1 MASLQPIRTK
11 GRTYWRIVESRRVDG
26 KPRPVPILYI
36 GTADALLEKLLEGGA
51 SGPLRIQSFE
61 HGSVAALKAA
71 ADRLGLADL
80 IDQQVPGQSRASLSV
95 GQTLVLAA
103 LNRACHPCSKRA
115 FRDWAGSTSLARLF
129 PEADLDSLS
138 SQVFWDQM
146 DTLSEEALA
155 RIETE
160 LVRATLAALGVTLD
174 TLFFDTTNFFTYI
187 DSTNDRTQLPRRG
200 HSKQHR
206 TDLRQVGLG
215 LLVSREG
222 QLPLLSMVYP
232 GNENDVTC
240 FPKALQL
247 LRQRLLA
254 LGLPLE
260 QLTIVFDRGNN
271 SHDNFKLV
279 DEGPNGY
286 VAALSPAS
294 VADLRDLSTSSYR
307 ILSEGMLAGLP
318 VYRTR
323 RVVWGAERTILL
335 FISQELLEAQ
345 KRGLNQQLAKR
356 IQELEAWREQL
367 AKPKSGPK
375 DAAKALAKYRGG
387 QYLKDFLQV
396 AFDSEKKG
404 SERLSWSIDEQAK
417 AAIEIHF
424 GKRVL
429 ITDRHD
435 WTDAS
440 PRQKPHSAN
449 SRTMTIWLS
458 GPSST
463 GLTKKSASMPSS
475 AWLLSCW
482 LEALSI
488 RLASMA
494 GREASPDFWTAWP
507 VSAWPW
513 CSNPPKGALAAPG
526 SSRKPTR
533 KCSTS
538 LPSSSRLQL
547 QFAIHQNKHEL
558 IAVPAISPCFHP
570 WFPKLPLASF
580 RRRKPAV

>member
-11 GRTYWRIVESRRVDG
+11 GRTYWRIVESRRIDG

-36 GTADALLEKLLEGGA
+36 GTADTLLEKLLEGGA

-80 IDQQVPGQSRASLSV
+80 IDQQVPGQSRVGLSV

-115 FRDWAGSTSLARLF
+115 FREWANSTSLARLF
-129 PEADLDSLS
+129 PEANLDTLS

-160 LVRATLAALGVTLD
+160 LVRATLTALGVTLD

-187 DSTNDRTQLPRRG
+187 DSTNDRAQLPRRG

-206 TDLRQVGLG
+206 TDLRQIGLG

-232 GNENDVTC
+232 GNENDVTS
-240 FPKALQL
+240 FPKALKR
-247 LRQRLLA
+247 LRERLLA

-294 VADLRDLSTSSYR
+294 VADLRDLPTSDYR
-307 ILSEGMLAGLP
+307 ILSEGELAGLP

-323 RVVWGAERTILL
+323 RVVWGAERTVLL
-335 FISQELLEAQ
+335 FISEELLEAQ
-345 KRGLNQQLAKR
+345 RRGLRQQLAKR
-356 IQELEAWREQL
+356 IQDLEAWREQL

-375 DAAKALAKYRGG
+375 DVAKALAKFQGG

-396 AFDSEKKG
+396 AFDPGKTG
-404 SERLSWSIDEQAK
+404 SDRLSWTIDEK
-417 AAIEIHF
+417 ARAEIEIHF

-429 ITDRHD
+429 ITDRHG
-435 WTDAS
+435 WTDEEILSAYRGQSQAEAS
-440 PRQKPHSAN
+440 FRQLKNDEHLAVRPQFHWTDQKIRVHAFICLAALLLA
-449 SRTMTIWLS
+449 RTVEHQARHNGWKGSLS
-458 GPSST
+458 G
-463 GLTKKSASMPSS
+463 
-475 AWLLSCW
+475 LLDR
-482 LEALSI
+482 LAGI
-488 RLASMA
+488 RLAMVLQPTK
-494 GREASPDFWTAWP
+494 GRPRCTWQLEETDPETLDLFAKLVPPSASVCYTPEQA
-507 VSAWPW
+507 
-513 CSNPPKGALAAPG
+513 
-526 SSRKPTR
+526 
-533 KCSTS
+533 
-538 LPSSSRLQL
+538 
-547 QFAIHQNKHEL
+547 
-558 IAVPAISPCFHP
+558 
-570 WFPKLPLASF
+570 
-580 RRRKPAV
+580 

>member
-26 KPRPVPILYI
+26 KPRPVPLLYL
-36 GTADALLEKLLEGGA
+36 GTADALLEKLLEGGS

-71 ADRLGLADL
+71 ADRLGLAEL
-80 IDQQVPGQSRASLSV
+80 IDQQVPGQSRVGLSV

-115 FRDWAGSTSLARLF
+115 FRAWAASTSLARF
-129 PEADLDSLS
+129 YPEADLETLS

-146 DTLSEEALA
+146 DTLTEAALA

-160 LVRATLAALGVTLD
+160 LVRATVSALGITLD

-187 DSTNDRTQLPRRG
+187 DSTNDRPQLPRRG

-232 GNENDVTC
+232 GNENDVTS
-240 FPKALQL
+240 FPKALDL

-279 DEGPNGY
+279 DQGPNGY

-294 VADLRDLSTSSYR
+294 VADLRDLPTSSYR
-307 ILSEGMLAGLP
+307 ILTEGPMAGLP

-323 RVVWGAERTILL
+323 RVVWGAERTVLL
-335 FISQELLEAQ
+335 FISEELREAQ
-345 KRGLNQQLAKR
+345 MRGLNQQLAKR
-356 IQELEAWREQL
+356 IQDLEAWREQL

-375 DAAKALAKYRGG
+375 DAVKALAKVQGG

-396 AFDSEKKG
+396 AFDPEKKG
-404 SERLSWSIDEQAK
+404 AERLTWTLDQRAR
-417 AAIEIHF
+417 ADIEIHF

-435 WTDAS
+435 WTDEEILAAYRGQSQAEAS
-440 PRQKPHSAN
+440 FRQLKDDEHLAVRPQFHWTDQKIRVHAFICLAALLVA
-449 SRTMTIWLS
+449 RTVEHQARRQGWKGSLS
-458 GPSST
+458 G
-463 GLTKKSASMPSS
+463 
-475 AWLLSCW
+475 LLDR
-482 LEALSI
+482 LASI
-488 RLASMA
+488 RLAMVLQPTK
-494 GREASPDFWTAWP
+494 GRPRCTWQLEETDPETHALFASLVP
-507 VSAWPW
+507 S
-513 CSNPPKGALAAPG
+513 AAPFCYTPE
-526 SSRKPTR
+526 K
-533 KCSTS
+533 
-538 LPSSSRLQL
+538 
-547 QFAIHQNKHEL
+547 A
-558 IAVPAISPCFHP
+558 
-570 WFPKLPLASF
+570 
-580 RRRKPAV
+580 

>member
-11 GRTYWRIVESRRVDG
+11 GRTYWRIVESRRVNG
-26 KPRPVPILYI
+26 KPRPVPLLYL
-36 GTADALLEKLLEGGA
+36 GTADALLEKLLEGGT

-80 IDQQVPGQSRASLSV
+80 IDQQVPGQSRVGLSV

-115 FRDWAGSTSLARLF
+115 FREWAGTTSLARF
-129 PEADLDSLS
+129 YPETDLDTLS

-146 DTLSEEALA
+146 NTLSEEALG

-160 LVRATLAALGVTLD
+160 LVRATLAALNVTLD

-187 DSTNDRTQLPRRG
+187 DSTNDRAQLPRRG

-232 GNENDVTC
+232 GNENDVTS
-240 FPKALQL
+240 FPKALGL
-247 LRQRLLA
+247 LRERLLA

-279 DEGPNGY
+279 DQGPNGY

-294 VADLRDLSTSSYR
+294 VGDLRDLPTSRYR
-307 ILSEGMLAGLP
+307 VLTEGLMAGLP

-323 RVVWGAERTILL
+323 RVVWGAERTVLL
-335 FISQELLEAQ
+335 FISEELLDAQ

-356 IQELEAWREQL
+356 IHDLEDWREQL

-375 DAAKALAKYRGG
+375 DAVKALAKFQGG

-396 AFDSEKKG
+396 AFDPGKQG
-404 SERLSWSIDEQAK
+404 SGRLSWIIDERAR
-417 AAIEIHF
+417 ANIEIHF
-424 GKRVL
+424 GK
-429 ITDRHD
+429 
-435 WTDAS
+435 
-440 PRQKPHSAN
+440 
-449 SRTMTIWLS
+449 
-458 GPSST
+458 
-463 GLTKKSASMPSS
+463 
-475 AWLLSCW
+475 
-482 LEALSI
+482 
-488 RLASMA
+488 
-494 GREASPDFWTAWP
+494 
-507 VSAWPW
+507 
-513 CSNPPKGALAAPG
+513 
-526 SSRKPTR
+526 
-533 KCSTS
+533 
-538 LPSSSRLQL
+538 
-547 QFAIHQNKHEL
+547 
-558 IAVPAISPCFHP
+558 
-570 WFPKLPLASF
+570 
-580 RRRKPAV
+580 

>member
-11 GRTYWRIVESRRVDG
+11 GRTYWRIVESRRVNG
-26 KPRPVPILYI
+26 KPRPVPLLYL
-36 GTADALLEKLLEGGA
+36 GTADALLEKLLEGGT

-80 IDQQVPGQSRASLSV
+80 IDQQVPGQSRVGLSV

-115 FRDWAGSTSLARLF
+115 FREWAGTTSLARF
-129 PEADLDSLS
+129 YPETDLDTLS

-146 DTLSEEALA
+146 NTLSEEALG

-160 LVRATLAALGVTLD
+160 LVRATLAALNVTLD

-187 DSTNDRTQLPRRG
+187 DSTNDRAQLPRRG

-232 GNENDVTC
+232 GNENDVTS
-240 FPKALQL
+240 FPKALGL
-247 LRQRLLA
+247 LRERLLA

-279 DEGPNGY
+279 DQGPNGY

-294 VADLRDLSTSSYR
+294 VGDLRDLPTSRYR
-307 ILSEGMLAGLP
+307 VLTEGLMAGLP

-323 RVVWGAERTILL
+323 RVVWGAERTVLL
-335 FISQELLEAQ
+335 FISEELLDAQ

-356 IQELEAWREQL
+356 IHDLEDWREQL

-375 DAAKALAKYRGG
+375 DAVKALAKFQGG
-387 QYLKDFLQV
+387 QYMRDFLQV
-396 AFDSEKKG
+396 AFDPGKQG
-404 SERLSWSIDEQAK
+404 SERLSWTIDEQAR
-417 AAIEIHF
+417 ANIEIHF

-429 ITDRHD
+429 ITDRHG
-435 WTDAS
+435 WTDEEILSAYRGQSQAEAS
-440 PRQKPHSAN
+440 FRQLKDDEHLAVRPQFHWTDQKIRVHAFICLAALLLA
-449 SRTMTIWLS
+449 RTVEHQARSNGWTGSLS
-458 GPSST
+458 G
-463 GLTKKSASMPSS
+463 
-475 AWLLSCW
+475 LLDR
-482 LEALSI
+482 LAGI
-488 RLASMA
+488 RLAMILQPTK
-494 GREASPDFWTAWP
+494 GRPRCTWQLEETDPETHRLFASLVPPSAPFCYTPD
-507 VSAWPW
+507 
-513 CSNPPKGALAAPG
+513 
-526 SSRKPTR
+526 KP
-533 KCSTS
+533 
-538 LPSSSRLQL
+538 
-547 QFAIHQNKHEL
+547 
-558 IAVPAISPCFHP
+558 
-570 WFPKLPLASF
+570 
-580 RRRKPAV
+580 